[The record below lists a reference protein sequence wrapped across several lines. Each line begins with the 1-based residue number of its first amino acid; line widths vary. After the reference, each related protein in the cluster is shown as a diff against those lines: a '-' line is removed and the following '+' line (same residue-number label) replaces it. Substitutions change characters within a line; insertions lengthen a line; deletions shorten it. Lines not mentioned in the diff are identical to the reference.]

1 MLNDRTVQGTHFACF
16 HAGPMKGWTDF
27 KLEPSKCAGADAGK
41 VPGRPDCRRLSF
53 FDKLP

>member
-27 KLEPSKCAGADAGK
+27 KLELPDVPRPARGKLFLTQPAGIG
-41 VPGRPDCRRLSF
+41 GS
-53 FDKLP
+53 